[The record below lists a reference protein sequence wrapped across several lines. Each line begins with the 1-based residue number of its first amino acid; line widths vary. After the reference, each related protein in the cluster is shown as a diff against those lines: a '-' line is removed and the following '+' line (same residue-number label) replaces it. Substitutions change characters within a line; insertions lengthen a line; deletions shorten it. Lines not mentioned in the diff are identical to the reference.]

1 MKKRAVPMILF
12 IFAFSF
18 LGLSFLRSSQNQE
31 ETKFQKTMDNY
42 LDAYWKFYPTAATMA
57 GYHKYDD
64 KLEDL
69 SDKSIEKHHDNLD
82 AFSQELVAK
91 TDKTKLGADSQI
103 EYDIM
108 RNAIDLELMRHENLL
123 PWQYNPIFYNQ
134 LFLNSLRSLLTV
146 EFAPLDVRMKSA
158 VERAKS
164 LPDLIKK
171 AKENLQT
178 PPEIYTQTAIRQFA
192 GIIHFY
198 RTDVP
203 KLIEAASPDMKS
215 KFQAE
220 WAKIIPAL
228 EDYQS
233 YLQTQL
239 LPKSTGN
246 FRLGEQAH
254 SRLLTLTGEFSIP
267 GAELVAR
274 ARADYNNIRR
284 EMAIVAMPFY
294 RIMYPNISMEQLST
308 QYNEEQLRNIFIKG
322 VFDKIKGEH
331 PTKEN
336 FVEGVKGSA
345 DNIKS
350 FFSAKGL
357 IALPDADLVIE
368 PMPAAEQGISWT
380 RLLTPVPYATAG
392 SYSVLVSP
400 IPEGLS
406 ADQVE
411 SLLEEYNDYYSPWW
425 TVRQVFPGWFVPTFF
440 TQKSGSLLT
449 KIHPNMPL
457 IKGWPVILEEMMI
470 NDGFGNY
477 DLRLRL
483 NQLKSQLKVVMDFN
497 LELNIHQGGMTK
509 EQAIQYM
516 TAGGFQTP
524 AEAEWKWNRILLAP
538 CESAYPYI
546 GYQEILDME
555 KDYRKTKGDAYSKK
569 EFLQEL
575 LNHGAIPIRF
585 LKAKLAAQ

>member
-1 MKKRAVPMILF
+1 MRNRTVPLILF
-12 IFAFSF
+12 ISVFTL
-18 LGLSFLRSSQNQE
+18 LGLGALLSSQNQE
-31 ETKFQKTMDNY
+31 EAKFQKTMDNY
-42 LDAYWKFYPTAATMA
+42 LDAYWKFYPTAATLA

-69 SDKSIEKHHDNLD
+69 SDKNIEKHHDELD

-91 TDKTKLGADSQI
+91 TDKTKLGADAQI
-103 EYDIM
+103 DYDIM
-108 RNAIDLELMRHENLL
+108 RNAIDLELMRHENLI
-123 PWQYNPIFYNQ
+123 PWQYNPIFYNH
-134 LFLNSLRSLLTV
+134 LFLNSIQGLLTK
-146 EFAPLDVRMKSA
+146 EFAPLDARMKSA
-158 VERAKS
+158 IERAKD
-164 LPDLIKK
+164 LPGLIKK

-178 PPEIYTQTAIRQFA
+178 PPQIYTETAIQQFP
-192 GIIHFY
+192 GVIDFY
-198 RTDVP
+198 RIEVP
-203 KLIEAASPDMKS
+203 KLIEPAAAEMKS

-254 SRLLTLTGEFSIP
+254 SRLLSLTGEFSIP
-267 GAELVAR
+267 GSELVAR
-274 ARADYNNIRR
+274 AKADYNNIRR

-336 FVEGVKGSA
+336 FIERVKANAA
-345 DNIKS
+345 DIKS
-350 FFSAKGL
+350 FISEKGL
-357 IALPDADLVIE
+357 VTLPDIEITIE
-368 PMPAAEQGISWT
+368 PMPLAEQGLSWT
-380 RLLTPVPYATAG
+380 RLLMPGPYETAG
-392 SYSVLVSP
+392 SYAVQVSP
-400 IPEGLS
+400 IPDNMP

-411 SLLEEYNDYYSPWW
+411 SLLEEYNDFYSPWW
-425 TVRQVFPGWFVPTFF
+425 TVRQVFPGWFVPAFF
-440 TQKSGSLLT
+440 TQKTGSLMT
-449 KIHPNMPL
+449 KLYPSMPL
-457 IKGWPVILEEMMI
+457 IKGWPVGLEEMLI
-470 NDGFGNY
+470 NAGFGNY

-509 EQAIQYM
+509 EQAVQYM

-524 AEAEWKWNRILLAP
+524 SEAEWKWNRILLMP
-538 CESAYPYI
+538 CDAAYAYI

-555 KDYRKTKGDAYSKK
+555 KDYKKMKGDAFDKK
-569 EFLQEL
+569 EFLQQL
-575 LNHGAIPIRF
+575 FNYGPLPIRY
-585 LKAKLAAQ
+585 LKAKLTQ

>member
-1 MKKRAVPMILF
+1 MRNRTVHLILF
-12 IFAFSF
+12 ISVFTL
-18 LGLSFLRSSQNQE
+18 LGLGALLSSQNQE
-31 ETKFQKTMDNY
+31 EAKFQKTMDNY
-42 LDAYWKFYPTAATMA
+42 LDAYWKFYPTAATLA

-69 SDKSIEKHHDNLD
+69 SDKNIEKHHDELD

-91 TDKTKLGADSQI
+91 TDKTKLGADAQI
-103 EYDIM
+103 DYDIM
-108 RNAIDLELMRHENLL
+108 RNAIDLELMRHENLI
-123 PWQYNPIFYNQ
+123 PWQYNPIFYNH
-134 LFLNSLRSLLTV
+134 LFLNSIQGLLTK
-146 EFAPLDVRMKSA
+146 EFAPLDARMKSA
-158 VERAKS
+158 IERAKD
-164 LPDLIKK
+164 LPGLIKK

-178 PPEIYTQTAIRQFA
+178 PPQIYTETAIQQFP
-192 GIIHFY
+192 GVIDFY
-198 RTDVP
+198 RIEVP
-203 KLIEAASPDMKS
+203 KLIEPAAAEMKS

-254 SRLLTLTGEFSIP
+254 SRLLSLTGEFSIP
-267 GAELVAR
+267 GSELVAR
-274 ARADYNNIRR
+274 AKADYNNIRR

-322 VFDKIKGEH
+322 VFDKIKVEH
-331 PTKEN
+331 PTKED
-336 FVEGVKGSA
+336 FIERVKANA
-345 DNIKS
+345 DSIKS
-350 FFSAKGL
+350 FISKNGL
-357 IALPDADLVIE
+357 ITLPDVELTIE
-368 PMPAAEQGISWT
+368 PMPSTDRGVSWT
-380 RLLTPVPYATAG
+380 RLLTPAPYETAG
-392 SYSVLVSP
+392 SYAVQVSP
-400 IPEGLS
+400 LPDDMP

-411 SLLEEYNDYYSPWW
+411 SFLEEYNDFYSPWW
-425 TVRQVFPGWFVPTFF
+425 AVRQVFPGWFVPAFF
-440 TQKSGSLLT
+440 TQKTASLMNKLY
-449 KIHPNMPL
+449 PSMPL
-457 IKGWPVILEEMMI
+457 IKGWSVGLEEMMI
-470 NDGFGNY
+470 NGGFGNY

-509 EQAIQYM
+509 EQAVQYM
-516 TAGGFQTP
+516 TVQGFQTP
-524 AEAEWKWNRILLAP
+524 AEAEWKWNRILLNP
-538 CESAYPYI
+538 CDAAYPYI

-555 KDYRKTKGDAYSKK
+555 KDYKKKKGEAFSKK

-575 LNHGAIPIRF
+575 LNYGPLPIRY
-585 LKAKLAAQ
+585 LKAKLAQ

>member
-1 MKKRAVPMILF
+1 MRNRTVPLILF
-12 IFAFSF
+12 IIAFSL
-18 LGLSFLRSSQNQE
+18 LGLGALLSSQNQDE
-31 ETKFQKTMDNY
+31 AKFQKTMDNY

-69 SDKSIEKHHDNLD
+69 SDKNIEKHHDELD
-82 AFSQELVAK
+82 TFSQELVAK
-91 TDKTKLGADSQI
+91 TDKTKLGAAAQI
-103 EYDIM
+103 DYDIM

-134 LFLNSLRSLLTV
+134 IFLHSLQSLLTK
-146 EFAPLDVRMKSA
+146 EFAPLDARMKSA
-158 VERAKS
+158 VERAKD
-164 LPDLIKK
+164 LPDLIKR

-178 PPEIYTQTAIRQFA
+178 PPQIYTETAIKQFP
-192 GIIHFY
+192 GIIDFY
-198 RTDVP
+198 RTEVP
-203 KLIEAASPDMKS
+203 QLIEPASAELKT

-220 WAKIIPAL
+220 WAKIVPAL

-233 YLQTQL
+233 FLQTQL

-267 GAELVAR
+267 GSELVAR

-294 RIMYPNISMEQLST
+294 RIMYPNINMEQLST

-331 PTKEN
+331 PTKDN
-336 FVEGVKGSA
+336 FVERVKESA

-350 FFSAKGL
+350 FISEKGL
-357 IALPDADLVIE
+357 INLPDTDLAIE
-368 PMPAAEQGISWT
+368 PMPVAERGVCWT
-380 RLLTPVPYATAG
+380 RLLTPAPYETSGAYA
-392 SYSVLVSP
+392 VQVSP
-400 IPEGLS
+400 IPDDLP
-406 ADQVE
+406 ADQVD
-411 SLLEEYNDYYSPWW
+411 SLLEEYNDFYSPWW
-425 TVRQVFPGWFVPTFF
+425 TVRQVFPGWFVPSFF
-440 TQKSGSLLT
+440 TQQNASLMT
-449 KIHPNMPL
+449 KLYPSMPL
-457 IKGWPVILEEMMI
+457 IKGWPVGLEEMMI
-470 NDGFGNY
+470 NEGFGNY

-524 AEAEWKWNRILLAP
+524 AEAEWKWNRILLTP
-538 CESAYPYI
+538 CEAAYAYI
-546 GYQEILDME
+546 GHQEILDME
-555 KDYRKTKGDAYSKK
+555 KDYKKMKGDAFSKK
-569 EFLQEL
+569 EFLQQL
-575 LNHGAIPIRF
+575 LSYGPIPIRY
-585 LKAKLAAQ
+585 LKTKLAQ